1 MSLLLFGHRGA
12 AGEAPENTLAGF
24 AHAYE
29 MALVRCFEFD
39 VRLTKDEHLAVI
51 HDQTIDRTTNGT
63 GKVCDYT
70 LSELQQYDASVLS
83 AHYPKRAYIPSL
95 EEVLNR
101 YARSIINFQI
111 EIKPDASEKIE
122 LVASQVISAIDR
134 FDIADKTVVT
144 SFDPYAL
151 ECIHR
156 HCKNQKCGLIS
167 FDYTLDVLET
177 AISLDC
183 YNACI
188 PLTTVNG
195 KELIE
200 IAHGKG
206 LQTTGWLGNSHEDID
221 TLLSWG
227 VLSITTNYPTRI
239 RRYLTE
245 VAQVEVL

>member
-12 AGEAPENTLAGF
+12 AGEAPENTLVGF
-24 AHAYE
+24 IHAFE
-29 MALVRCFEFD
+29 KASVRCFEFD

-51 HDQTIDRTTNGT
+51 HDPTIDRTTNGT
-63 GKVCDYT
+63 GRVGDYS
-70 LSELQQYDASVLS
+70 LVELQKFDAGSPDEY
-83 AHYPKRAYIPSL
+83 YPLRPYIPSL
-95 EEVLNR
+95 EEVLDG
-101 YARSIINFQI
+101 YAQSIMNFQI
-111 EIKPDASEKIE
+111 EIKPDSPEIIE
-122 LVASQVISAIDR
+122 RVASLTIAAINR
-134 FDIADKTVVT
+134 YAIAEKTVVT

-151 ECIHR
+151 ECVHKNS
-156 HCKNQKCGLIS
+156 KNQRCGLIS

-183 YNACI
+183 YNVCI
-188 PLTTVNG
+188 PITTING
-195 KELIE
+195 KELTE

-227 VLSITTNYPTRI
+227 VLSITTNYPTQI